1 LSRRNPNSH
10 TLGEDVVRRV
20 LRDGRV
26 VEDQSAVTRNIR
38 AAAGY
43 LSDETVV
50 DTAAHARGVVGDD
63 AVIEN
68 ERAEIENSAAPVS
81 STITEDLLL

>member
-1 LSRRNPNSH
+1 M
-10 TLGEDVVRRV
+10 
-20 LRDGRV
+20 
-26 VEDQSAVTRNIR
+26 TRNIR